1 MLQKTLSS
9 GWTYGMK
16 FLFPVLWISGFG
28 LGSLFLWSKAPADA
42 VPPYGFF
49 AAWLAVT
56 AFILWTSVGLKR
68 VRVDE
73 RRLYV
78 SNYLREISVPFTA
91 IADVKQNRWLRHRP
105 VTIYFKEAT
114 GFGDRVT
121 FMPKQRLNFWSVDPT
136 VSELRR
142 LARLAD

>member
-1 MLQKTLSS
+1 
-9 GWTYGMK
+9 MK
-16 FLFPVLWISGFG
+16 FVFPVVWVLGFG
-28 LGSLFLWSKAPADA
+28 LACLYLWSGAPEDA

-49 AAWLAVT
+49 AAWIAVT

-68 VRVDE
+68 IRVDE

-91 IADVKQNRWLRHRP
+91 IADVKQNRLLRHRP

-136 VSELRR
+136 VSELRK
-142 LARLAD
+142 LAGLAD